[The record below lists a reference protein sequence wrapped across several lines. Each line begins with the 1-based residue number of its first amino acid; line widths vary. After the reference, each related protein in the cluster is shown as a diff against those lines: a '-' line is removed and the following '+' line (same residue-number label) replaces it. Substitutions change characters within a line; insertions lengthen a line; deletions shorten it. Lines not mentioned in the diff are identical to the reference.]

1 MISESA
7 RHQPP
12 PSLRPLV
19 AWYSGYRQAGMP
31 PARHRGL
38 PSPYLTM
45 IITLDDP
52 LIVAEHPDP
61 RQPASRHGVLVG
73 GLHTVPALVT
83 HEGRQSGVQLQVTPL
98 GARALLGLPAGEL
111 AGLDLEA
118 DDVLG
123 PFASELHDRVRAAG
137 TWADRFAVL
146 DDLLSRRAGYRPGAA
161 VLASSAGPLGPPGP
175 EVAHAWR
182 ALLASRGTVPI
193 AELARETGWTSRHLS
208 ARFRDEFGLTP
219 KAAAR
224 VVRFDRARRLLQ
236 SRVAGGGAPALADLA
251 AAGGYYDQAHLAREF
266 RELAGCAPSRWL
278 AEEFRN
284 VQAGAPGP
292 GEDRRHE
299 R

>member
-1 MISESA
+1 MISESL

-12 PSLRPLV
+12 SALRPLV
-19 AWYSGYRQAGMP
+19 AWYSGYREAGLP

-38 PSPYLTM
+38 PSPYLTL
-45 IITLDDP
+45 IVTLDDP

-61 RQPASRHGVLVG
+61 RQPASRHSVLVG
-73 GLHTVPALVT
+73 GLHTVPALIA
-83 HEGRQSGVQLQVTPL
+83 HEGRQSGIQLHVTPL

-123 PFASELHDRVRAAG
+123 PFAAELRDRVRAAG

-146 DDLLSRRAGYRPGAA
+146 DDLLSRRANVQQALPAGA
-161 VLASSAGPLGPPGP
+161 LGSPRP
-175 EVAHAWR
+175 EVAYAWR
-182 ALLASRGTVPI
+182 ALLASRGAVPI
-193 AELARETGWTSRHLS
+193 AELARETGWTSRHLGT
-208 ARFRDEFGLTP
+208 RFRDEFGLTP

-236 SRVAGGGAPALADLA
+236 RRVKAGGAPALADLA

-266 RELAGCAPSRWL
+266 RDLAGCAPSRWL

-284 VQAGAPGP
+284 VQAGTAAA
-292 GEDRRHE
+292 GEGSQA
-299 R
+299 